1 MTMANQANQEVN
13 EDVGLGKKMGFFI
26 VAMAIAAVY
35 YYFLDWV
42 MMGPMQNLPFPYK

>member
-1 MTMANQANQEVN
+1 MANQDAGSGEM
-13 EDVGLGKKMGFFI
+13 GKTI
-26 VAMAIAAVY
+26 VYFLVFMVVATGY

>member
-1 MTMANQANQEVN
+1 MANQETGSK
-13 EDVGLGKKMGFFI
+13 ETGKTLAFYF
-26 VAMAIAAVY
+26 VFLAVAAVY

>member
-1 MTMANQANQEVN
+1 MANQESGGG
-13 EDVGLGKKMGFFI
+13 ERGKTIGFYFVFLI
-26 VAMAIAAVY
+26 VAAAY

>member
-1 MTMANQANQEVN
+1 MANQDGS
-13 EDVGLGKKMGFFI
+13 EDVGVGKKVGLFLVLM
-26 VAMAIAAVY
+26 VAAAGY

>member
-1 MTMANQANQEVN
+1 MANQES
-13 EDVGLGKKMGFFI
+13 GKGETGKTIAFYFI
-26 VAMAIAAVY
+26 FLLVAAVY

>member
-1 MTMANQANQEVN
+1 MANQ
-13 EDVGLGKKMGFFI
+13 DVKESVGIGKQIGVFLVLM
-26 VAMAIAAVY
+26 VAFAGY

>member
-1 MTMANQANQEVN
+1 MANQDVN
-13 EDVGLGKKMGFFI
+13 EQVGVGKKVGVFLVMMV
-26 VAMAIAAVY
+26 VAAFY

>member
-1 MTMANQANQEVN
+1 MANQDTGNKET
-13 EDVGLGKKMGFFI
+13 GKTLGYFFVFMI
-26 VAMAIAAVY
+26 VFAVY

>member
-1 MTMANQANQEVN
+1 MANQ
-13 EDVGLGKKMGFFI
+13 DVSEQVGVGKKVGVFLALMV
-26 VAMAIAAVY
+26 VAAFY